1 MCLAVPALI
10 TEILDSDRAIASLG
24 GVSKEISIA
33 LVDDLVE
40 GDYVVLHTG
49 FAINKLDTAE
59 ALKTLRMFEEL
70 GMAGRDD

>member
-10 TEILDSDRAIASLG
+10 TEILDSARAIASLG